1 MIKSDVM
8 SCIKLCQRQNF
19 SVAKVLS
26 VLLVYLCHLFENFN
40 NSFQF
45 IVVSVFFFVSGF
57 GVEFGGLRM
66 RSLLRLPRYIA
77 AFFFFSFLYYLVYGV
92 WFFPSA
98 WFLLAYFMLMVL
110 YRFFSGN
117 FILFFISYFI
127 LGYFYYFLDF
137 SFSYYVT
144 PFGFVY
150 GVFVAR
156 YMRMFR
162 WLHSVLLAFC
172 GFFVFFTYQPLF
184 FIFFIP
190 LYLRLFL
197 TLCTARSISY
207 LSYPVNLVYPFFMC
221 HCFVLGLFRATWTL
235 GGSFDLSLSIYC
247 FFLSLVFS
255 LLLYRFVPFFSK
267 RKFWI
272 FQ

>member
-8 SCIKLCQRQNF
+8 SCIKLCSRQNF

-57 GVEFGGLRM
+57 GVEFGKLRM

-156 YMRMFR
+156 YSRLFS
-162 WLHSVLLAFC
+162 WFQSFLFASFGFLVL
-172 GFFVFFTYQPLF
+172 VTYEPLF
-184 FIFFIP
+184 FVFFIP
-190 LYLRLFL
+190 LYIRLFL
-197 TLCTARSISY
+197 TLCSVSSISY
-207 LSYPVNLVYPFFMC
+207 LSCLSYLVYPFFMG
-221 HCFVLGLFRATWTL
+221 HCFVLGFFRVTWTL
-235 GGSFDLSLSIYC
+235 GGFFDPYLSFYGFLS
-247 FFLSLVFS
+247 SLVFAF
-255 LLLYRFVPFFSK
+255 LLYRFVPFFSK